1 MTYRIADLNVQMEVG
16 GRTARQAEPYLWV
29 TAEPIDIAVRCN
41 PAAFQKKNPHL
52 SRDDCEY
59 LTSGAS
65 FYRQLTGF
73 GGLMLHASAIEADGL
88 AYLFCGASGIGKSTH
103 TDLWRALYG
112 ADGVG
117 IINDDKPAL
126 RLVNGV
132 WYAYGTPWSGRDDL
146 QRNVRVP
153 LAGICF
159 LGQGQRNEIHPLE
172 GAEAVHHIL
181 NHTVRPPEAHLTLCL
196 LESVDRLLARI
207 PLWSL
212 TCTPTEAAAELAYRT
227 MTLRGTEG
235 TRPAGKGQA

>member
-16 GRTARQAEPYLWV
+16 GRTARQAEPYLRV
-29 TAEPIDIAVRCN
+29 SEEPIDLTVRCE
-41 PAAFQKKNPHL
+41 PALFQKRNPHL
-52 SRDDCEY
+52 SLDDCEY
-59 LTSGAS
+59 LTSGTS
-65 FYRQLTGF
+65 FYRRLTGF
-73 GGLMLHASAIEADGL
+73 GGLMLHASAIEVDGL
-88 AYLFCGASGIGKSTH
+88 AYLFCGTSGIGKSTH
-103 TDLWRALYG
+103 TGLWRSLYG
-112 ADGVG
+112 ADRVR

-126 RLVNGV
+126 RLVEDV

-172 GAEAVHHIL
+172 GAEAVHRIL
-181 NHTVRPPEAHLTLCL
+181 NQTVRPSEAHLMLCL
-196 LESVDRLLARI
+196 LESIDRLLARI

-212 TCTPTEAAAELAYRT
+212 TCTPTEAAAELAYET

-235 TRPAGKGQA
+235 NRPAGKGQA